1 MSIKLI
7 NTEDRSSFSTKQTYC
22 KKVYALKFA
31 IAKGAC
37 TFSIFG
43 QTKHTRHLSF
53 QYFML
58 KSIAVFDLIY
68 FFLCLYVSFD
78 DKAIVFKVM
87 AGHQSL
93 TRQALLDW
101 VDIFTTNHL
110 VWQDLK
116 KYFLAF

>member
-22 KKVYALKFA
+22 KKVHALKFA
-31 IAKGAC
+31 IAKAAC
-37 TFSIFG
+37 TFIIFG

-53 QYFML
+53 QYFFF
-58 KSIAVFDLIY
+58 SVFYLIY
-68 FFLCLYVSFD
+68 FFLYFYVSFD
-78 DKAIVFKVM
+78 DKAIVLKVM

-93 TRQALLDW
+93 TRQALLAW

>member
-22 KKVYALKFA
+22 KKVHALKFA
-31 IAKGAC
+31 IAKAAC
-37 TFSIFG
+37 TFIIFG

-53 QYFML
+53 QYFFF
-58 KSIAVFDLIY
+58 SVFYLIY
-68 FFLCLYVSFD
+68 FFLYLYVSFD

>member
-22 KKVYALKFA
+22 KKVHALKFA
-31 IAKGAC
+31 IAKAAC

-53 QYFML
+53 QYFFF
-58 KSIAVFDLIY
+58 SVFYLIY
-68 FFLCLYVSFD
+68 FFLYFYVSFD
-78 DKAIVFKVM
+78 DKAIVLKVM

-101 VDIFTTNHL
+101 VDIFKTNHL